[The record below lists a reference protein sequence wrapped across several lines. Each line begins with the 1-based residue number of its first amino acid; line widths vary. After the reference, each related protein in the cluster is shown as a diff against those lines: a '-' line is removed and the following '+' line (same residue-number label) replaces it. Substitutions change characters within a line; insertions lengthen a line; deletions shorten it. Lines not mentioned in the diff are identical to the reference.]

1 MGCRRSVLFISLVF
15 VFAAAILFISCGGG
29 NSGNSSQPGMV
40 NLTMS
45 DPATCAA
52 PGGPFSHIYVTV
64 TDVKIHQS
72 ASASNSDS
80 GWVDLTPDLKN
91 NPVQLDLLGAA
102 SQCFL
107 AHLGST
113 GIQPGSY
120 EQIRILLA
128 SGTVNLNANK
138 CGGMANCA
146 MLTTDLSNTPLPLQ
160 LSSESQTGIK
170 IPSGQI
176 AGGKFT
182 IGAGE
187 TRDLNIDF
195 NACASIVVQSNG
207 QYRLKPVLHA
217 GEVALNANS
226 ISGTVVDGTT
236 TLPIVGG
243 HTVVALEQKDGAGV
257 DRVMMETVADA
268 SGGFAFCPVPAGN
281 YDIVAVAE
289 NGTGI
294 SYAATVITGV
304 QPGNSLGKVPLTP
317 AAAPASITGQITT
330 TTGSAGT
337 VADLSVSAL
346 QSIGSGI
353 FVTVPLAHQSMATA
367 TLTTA
372 AGVACPANTDCAT
385 YTLSVPA
392 MNPSMGTFNT
402 SGTQTPSAPASGAV
416 GYTVDAIAFVPGS
429 AGQLDCSP
437 SDLQTSQTA
446 ASAALTVTAGG
457 SATVATLGFSGC
469 Q

>member
-1 MGCRRSVLFISLVF
+1 MGCNRSVVFICVLF
-15 VFAAAILFISCGGG
+15 VFAAAVLLISCGGS
-29 NSGNSSQPGMV
+29 SGNSSQTGTV
-40 NLTMS
+40 NLTVS
-45 DPATCAA
+45 DPTTCAA
-52 PGGPFSHIYVTV
+52 PTGPFSHIYVTV

-72 ASASNSDS
+72 ASASSSDS
-80 GWVDLTPDLKN
+80 GWVDLTPNLMN
-91 NPVQLDLLGAA
+91 SPVQVDLLGAA

-107 AHLGST
+107 AHLGSI

-120 EQIRILLA
+120 QQIRIFLA
-128 SGTVNLNANK
+128 NGTVNLSTNK
-138 CGGMANCA
+138 CGSTANCA
-146 MLTTDLSNTPLPLQ
+146 MLTTDLSNTPLPVQ

-195 NACASIVVQSNG
+195 NACASIVFQGDG
-207 QYRLKPVLHA
+207 QYRLKPVMHA

-226 ISGTVVDGTT
+226 ISGTVIDGMTT
-236 TLPIVGG
+236 QAIVGG
-243 HTVVALEQKDGAGV
+243 HTVVALEQKDSAGV
-257 DRVMMETVADA
+257 DRVIMETVTDA
-268 SGGFAFCPVPAGN
+268 NGGFSFCPVPAGT

-289 NGTGI
+289 NGAG
-294 SYAATVITGV
+294 SAYAATVITGV
-304 QPGNSLGKVPLTP
+304 QTGNSLGKVPLTP

-346 QSIGSGI
+346 QSIGSGVL
-353 FVTVPLAHQSMATA
+353 VTVPLAHQSMAAA

-372 AGVACPANTDCAT
+372 TGAGCPANTDCAS

-392 MNPSMGTFNT
+392 MNPSVGTFSS

-416 GYTVDAIAFVPGS
+416 NYMVDAIAFVPGS

-437 SDLQTSQTA
+437 SDLQTNQTS
-446 ASAALTVTAGG
+446 ASTSLTVTAGG
-457 SATVATLGFSGC
+457 SVTAATLAFNGC